1 MSVNQI
7 MSQTNELTVPAS
19 CPTPWAPTLLSA
31 IRRCQGF
38 RVRAA
43 CENGAARL
51 SYSIASHGGGSTTRV
66 DFLSPFFLELRDY
79 SGWTRLLHQVN
90 IPWRTAAGVFFRRF
104 PIRTKSPCYN
114 EWFSLSLNSE
124 EAKSTTWLHPVSGE
138 AVITGHRKTP
148 GKVSV
153 NGWQVSLLC
162 LTSPHVRRHVPS
174 FARISKTGNS
184 NTRRER
190 ERGAVTSML
199 SFLNARVGFCHSRAL
214 SCPAS
219 TTSSRAP
226 ASSSGRSVSE
236 VDEWTLF
243 S

>member
-90 IPWRTAAGVFFRRF
+90 IP
-104 PIRTKSPCYN
+104 
-114 EWFSLSLNSE
+114 
-124 EAKSTTWLHPVSGE
+124 
-138 AVITGHRKTP
+138 
-148 GKVSV
+148 
-153 NGWQVSLLC
+153 
-162 LTSPHVRRHVPS
+162 
-174 FARISKTGNS
+174 
-184 NTRRER
+184 
-190 ERGAVTSML
+190 
-199 SFLNARVGFCHSRAL
+199 
-214 SCPAS
+214 
-219 TTSSRAP
+219 
-226 ASSSGRSVSE
+226 
-236 VDEWTLF
+236 
-243 S
+243 